1 MLKIS
6 NHVTIPDSELEF
18 QPIRAQ
24 GPGGQNVNKV
34 ESAVQ
39 LRFDIKSASLPEFCK
54 ERLLKSK
61 DQRITKDGVV
71 IIKAQRFRSQQK
83 NKEDALNRL
92 KSIIKRVS
100 VAEKK
105 RRPTKPTKVAR
116 KKRLEAKTRRGRLKA
131 LRAKVEGD

>member
-6 NHVTIPDSELEF
+6 NHVRIPESELEF

-34 ESAVQ
+34 ATAVQ
-39 LRFDIKSASLPEFCK
+39 LRFDIQSSSLPDFYK
-54 ERLLKSK
+54 ERLLQSK
-61 DQRITKDGVV
+61 DQRLTKDGVI

-92 KSIIKRVS
+92 KALIKRVS
-100 VAEKK
+100 VERK
-105 RRPTKPTKVAR
+105 RRKPTKPTKGAQ

-131 LRAKVEGD
+131 LRGRVKNE